1 MARRDNVADWSN
13 AKKARIFAHVIGHLA
28 RLYGNH
34 GELRVPLSAFDA
46 NMRVGFDKDGDDLLI
61 VVDMDEHNG

>member
-28 RLYGNH
+28 RIH
-34 GELRVPLSAFDA
+34 GDHGVLRVPLSALEG

-61 VVDMDEHNG
+61 VVDMDEYQ